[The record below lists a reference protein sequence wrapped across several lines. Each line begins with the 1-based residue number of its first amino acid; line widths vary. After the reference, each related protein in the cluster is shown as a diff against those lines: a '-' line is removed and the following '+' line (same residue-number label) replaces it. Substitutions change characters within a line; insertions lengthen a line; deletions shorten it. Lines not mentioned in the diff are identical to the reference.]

1 MFFDVTQQLYASPH
15 LSLQAQAAAPTGNCG
30 RIGASASQAVG
41 TLMPKKE

>member
-1 MFFDVTQQLYASPH
+1 MFFDVTQQLYMSPP

-41 TLMPKKE
+41 TLPKKE